1 MCVRGSSDG
10 KMNLTV
16 SRTGSEEFALKHGI
30 FAKDQDGAVWI
41 ALVSPAGRHEC
52 SRTPVNLLSNLTAL
66 LPACSQIFQRHP

>member
-16 SRTGSEEFALKHGI
+16 SRTGREEFALKHGI
-30 FAKDQDGAVWI
+30 FAKDQDRAAGI

-52 SRTPVNLLSNLTAL
+52 SRAPVNLLPNLTAL
-66 LPACSQIFQRHP
+66 LPARS